1 MKILAWR
8 LWFIISVHDIIDKM
22 VNVVRVVSEHWYV
35 NDLKHVFENKQY
47 TIPLTNCVKLTQD
60 DTSGDKIFLNTG
72 HNV

>member
-22 VNVVRVVSEHWYV
+22 INVVRVGSEHWYV
-35 NDLKHVFENKQY
+35 NYLKHVFENKQY
-47 TIPLTNCVKLTQD
+47 AILLTNCVKLTQD